1 LAATGDYYHWSLS
14 LEASTVAGTVGVLLM
29 RLGSILACLALAVVA
44 LGALAAAPLGAA
56 PAGQQPAPTPTP
68 RPAPTDDRVG
78 LPEGYEANFR
88 TFFVMDRP
96 DNKQV
101 RVIYANDPA
110 ASVTPGA
117 AFPYGSILVMETYR
131 SIQDEAGEPVLDEDG
146 RYQRGELTGIFVMRK
161 EQGFGAAYEMNRT
174 GEWEYVAF
182 RPDRTYSTPPRQ
194 SAPCAVCHTDAGGS
208 RDWVFRT
215 NLFFGQPDGSVP
227 RADSLATRLPM
238 QAYTFLPPMATI
250 PRGTTVTWS
259 NEDEAVHTVTA
270 ADGSF
275 DSGRMPIGSTFSM
288 MFEAPGTYEYVCS
301 LHAAM
306 RATLVVE

>member
-1 LAATGDYYHWSLS
+1 
-14 LEASTVAGTVGVLLM
+14 M
-29 RLGSILACLALAVVA
+29 RRGSILACLSVGAVA
-44 LGALAAAPLGAA
+44 LGLLAAAPLGAA

-68 RPAPTDDRVG
+68 RPAPTEDRVG
-78 LPEGYEANFR
+78 FPEGYETAFQ

-101 RVIYANDPA
+101 RVIYANDA
-110 ASVTPGA
+110 AALVTPGG

-131 SIQDEAGEPVLDEDG
+131 SIQDEAGEPILDDVG

-161 EQGFGAAYEMNRT
+161 EPGFGAAYEMNRT

-215 NLFFGQPDGSVP
+215 NLFFGETDGSVP
-227 RADSLATRLPM
+227 VAGALATRLPM
-238 QAYTFLPPMATI
+238 QQYSFLPPAASI
-250 PRGTTVTWS
+250 QRGTTVTWS

-288 MFEAPGTYEYVCS
+288 TFAASGTYEYMCS
-301 LHAAM
+301 LHTAM
-306 RATLVVE
+306 RGTLVVE